1 MSAPAISLRRV
12 CKRYGSIQGMLDAG
26 IFRDSDAE
34 YLEKARFRIYKDEP
48 GWGHL
53 ASFLWPPAAMLV
65 VGIAM
70 TRFASVSAAL
80 LATALLFVAF
90 AWFILH
96 RRGA

>member
-1 MSAPAISLRRV
+1 MRQTERDLRSLDRRSMH
-12 CKRYGSIQGMLDAG
+12 SIFAQLDPSE
-26 IFRDSDAE
+26 RLPRE

-70 TRFASVSAAL
+70 TRFASVFVAL
-80 LATALLFVAF
+80 MGTALLFVVF

>member
-1 MSAPAISLRRV
+1 MERDTRSLEQHGM
-12 CKRYGSIQGMLDAG
+12 YSIFAQLDPTE
-26 IFRDSDAE
+26 RLPRE

-48 GWGHL
+48 GWRHL
-53 ASFLWPPAAMLV
+53 ASFLWPPAAMLMVGV
-65 VGIAM
+65 VM
-70 TRFASVSAAL
+70 TRFASVSVAL